1 MIDLYMWATTNSRRA
16 SIGLEEAGLEYTVH
30 PINLQKKEQ
39 QTPEHLA
46 RNPYGKIPVLIDSDG
61 PGGKAT
67 TVFESGAILL
77 YAADKS
83 GKLYGQDASERVE
96 VQKWFML
103 HMNGSVAFLGALKRH
118 PTLIPECERV
128 MKVIDDHLANNQF
141 FTNSFSI
148 ADLSLYPRIAG
159 FDEAM
164 FPISEYKNVS
174 RWISEVG
181 ERPGVKAGM
190 AHPK

>member
-1 MIDLYMWATTNSRRA
+1 
-16 SIGLEEAGLEYTVH
+16 
-30 PINLQKKEQ
+30 
-39 QTPEHLA
+39 
-46 RNPYGKIPVLIDSDG
+46 
-61 PGGKAT
+61 
-67 TVFESGAILL
+67 
-77 YAADKS
+77 
-83 GKLYGQDASERVE
+83 
-96 VQKWFML
+96 
-103 HMNGSVAFLGALKRH
+103 
-118 PTLIPECERV
+118 

-148 ADLSLYPRIAG
+148 ADLCLYPRIAG